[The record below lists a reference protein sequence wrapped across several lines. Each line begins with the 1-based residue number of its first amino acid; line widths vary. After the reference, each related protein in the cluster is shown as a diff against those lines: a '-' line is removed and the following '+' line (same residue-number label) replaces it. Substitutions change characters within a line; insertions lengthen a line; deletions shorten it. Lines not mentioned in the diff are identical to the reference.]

1 VITRAEDSRS
11 VGHSHSGTVSTDPR
25 TPVHRVASR
34 KAIAFGILVGLPI
47 SAALLLL
54 SLRHLDGHELRASL
68 GGADGRQLSLAIAV
82 MAAVYVVQATR
93 WRVIAGA
100 RGVPVTRF
108 VEWVVGA
115 VAVNNVMP
123 GRAGDLLRAEWLA
136 RGIRRSRAS
145 SVSSVVVDRGLDVV
159 TLVLALVLTYP
170 FVPHAAWLRDF
181 WLAGGA
187 LGILVGAAFV
197 AAIIH
202 ARRRRS
208 SSVGGERGHVAE
220 AVRTIGAILRG
231 RSGAAAV
238 LLSILGWATWALG
251 AWLVAS
257 SLGISLTPLE
267 VLFVTAVLNLGV
279 AIPSSPGFIG
289 TYQWLGVSALGVLGV
304 GHTRAFAFAV
314 VVHAAWF
321 VPTTVAGAALALRR
335 VPHAVVGALAY
346 RPSRNH
352 AG

>member
-1 VITRAEDSRS
+1 MIAPTPSAAAPPALSRRVPSLGSRRAM
-11 VGHSHSGTVSTDPR
+11 VTG
-25 TPVHRVASR
+25 A
-34 KAIAFGILVGLPI
+34 LVGIPV
-47 SAALLLL
+47 SVALLLL
-54 SLRHLDGHELRASL
+54 SLRHLDGHELRASFARANV
-68 GGADGRQLSLAIAV
+68 GTVVLAVAV
-82 MAAVYVVQATR
+82 MSVVYVVQAAR
-93 WRVIAGA
+93 WRVISDAPSVRLG
-100 RGVPVTRF
+100 RF
-108 VEWVVGA
+108 VEWVVTA
-115 VAVNNVMP
+115 VAVNNVVP
-123 GRAGDLLRAEWLA
+123 GRVGDLLRTEWVS
-136 RGIRRSRAS
+136 RGTRRSRAA

-159 TLVLALVLTYP
+159 VLVLALVLTYP

-181 WLAGGA
+181 WLVGGA
-187 LGILVGAAFV
+187 AGVLVCALFCAAV
-197 AAIIH
+197 VY
-202 ARRRRS
+202 ARRARGS
-208 SSVGGERGHVAE
+208 KVGGLRAQVVEVVQRTGSVVHSRRGV
-220 AVRTIGAILRG
+220 
-231 RSGAAAV
+231 SAA
-238 LLSILGWATWALG
+238 LLSALAWAMWALG

-257 SLGISLTPLE
+257 SLGVSLTPLE